1 MEMYR
6 NPYLDE
12 NECLQFSNKKKEI
25 KENQHM
31 KIEKNSFDFEN
42 KNSILNSKNINIKGV
57 NEDEETNNYN
67 AITASNSAAQI
78 QFKFKNQ

>member
-1 MEMYR
+1 
-6 NPYLDE
+6 
-12 NECLQFSNKKKEI
+12 
-25 KENQHM
+25 M

-67 AITASNSAAQI
+67 AITASNSAA
-78 QFKFKNQ
+78 